1 MHLLKWLYP
10 GMKFKRWLLLFS
22 VGVMLVSLGLALV
35 FNYKYLDL
43 IEEAIFRAVYFWKGS
58 YNYMFTT
65 LVGIAVVVVGI
76 GLMLIATRFVIRSV
90 IMVLLPDNSE
100 RLVDII
106 YEKRRLGKG
115 PNIAVIGGG
124 HGLSV
129 LLRGIKAATSN
140 VSAVVTVADD
150 GGSSGRLREDLG
162 IIPPGDLRNCLVALA
177 DTEPLME
184 KLFQYR
190 FKGKSELAGH
200 SFGNLFIAAMTEV
213 TGDARRPCASRRRSW
228 PSRARSCQPQRSMCA
243 STPSWT
249 TALSSRAS
257 RTSRR
262 STSTSAASSSFRR
275 MYSQCRRHSMR

>member
-1 MHLLKWLYP
+1 
-10 GMKFKRWLLLFS
+10 
-22 VGVMLVSLGLALV
+22 
-35 FNYKYLDL
+35 
-43 IEEAIFRAVYFWKGS
+43 
-58 YNYMFTT
+58 
-65 LVGIAVVVVGI
+65 
-76 GLMLIATRFVIRSV
+76 
-90 IMVLLPDNSE
+90 MVLLPDNSE

-184 KLFQYR
+184 KL
-190 FKGKSELAGH
+190 SLIH
-200 SFGNLFIAAMTEV
+200 IW
-213 TGDARRPCASRRRSW
+213 RRRRRAASRGR
-228 PSRARSCQPQRSMCA
+228 
-243 STPSWT
+243 
-249 TALSSRAS
+249 
-257 RTSRR
+257 
-262 STSTSAASSSFRR
+262 
-275 MYSQCRRHSMR
+275 

>member
-43 IEEAIFRAVYFWKGS
+43 IEEAIFRAVYLWKGS

-162 IIPPGDLRNCLVALA
+162 IIPPA
-177 DTEPLME
+177 T
-184 KLFQYR
+184 
-190 FKGKSELAGH
+190 
-200 SFGNLFIAAMTEV
+200 
-213 TGDARRPCASRRRSW
+213 CA
-228 PSRARSCQPQRSMCA
+228 
-243 STPSWT
+243 TV
-249 TALSSRAS
+249 SSRWPTRS
-257 RTSRR
+257 R
-262 STSTSAASSSFRR
+262 
-275 MYSQCRRHSMR
+275 

>member
-43 IEEAIFRAVYFWKGS
+43 IEEAIFRAVYLWKGS

-213 TGDARRPCASRRRSW
+213 TGDVE
-228 PSRARSCQPQRSMCA
+228 
-243 STPSWT
+243 
-249 TALSSRAS
+249 TALRESSKVLAVKGEVLP
-257 RTSRR
+257 
-262 STSTSAASSSFRR
+262 A
-275 MYSQCRRHSMR
+275 